1 MRSLRLLVACLA
13 PVASGFGYFAGLTD
27 YGAGNCNPGYMMNPN
42 LTPWEIA
49 AADDDDGRPGYG
61 YDDGYYAGGAPTPP
75 AYFYGYGQNEPDYA
89 AVTASPSACWE
100 KCRSVEPETFAIEF
114 VQDMTCFC
122 ETECVCRSDG
132 TDVYLQDL
140 SVYAPFGTDIPT
152 GTCCD
157 TGYIYE
163 VEWCEGD
170 TKFYSAYCD
179 APSPDAECAM
189 VRQGDLN
196 TAACGEEICGND
208 DILGDNCYHN
218 TMEEI
223 CVDGVIYS
231 TEYMD
236 DNCSFVTY
244 EYNSTSGTGLSDE
257 CHHDYRRLAQAR
269 PSPRRAGKAKT
280 ETKHRGLRH
289 LV

>member
-1 MRSLRLLVACLA
+1 MGSLRLLVACLA

-27 YGAGNCNPGYMMNPN
+27 YGAGNCNPGYMNNPN

-61 YDDGYYAGGAPTPP
+61 DDDGYYSGGAPAPP

-122 ETECVCRSDG
+122 ETECVCRAYEHEGGSHH
-132 TDVYLQDL
+132 
-140 SVYAPFGTDIPT
+140 VYAPFGTDIPT
-152 GTCCD
+152 GACCD
-157 TGYIYE
+157 TGYIYR
-163 VEWCEGD
+163 VGYCEGD
-170 TKFYSAYCD
+170 NIFYSDYCD
-179 APSPDAECAM
+179 APYPDAECAA
-189 VRQGDLN
+189 VLPGWTRN
-196 TAACGEEICGND
+196 TAACGDWVCGDHGD
-208 DILGDNCYHN
+208 DCHTN
-218 TMEEI
+218 TNEEI
-223 CVDGVIYS
+223 CVDGVLYGTDWDDSCS
-231 TEYMD
+231 T
-236 DNCSFVTY
+236 VTH
-244 EYNSTSGTGLSDE
+244 EWNSTSATGLSHGCD
-257 CHHDYRRLAQAR
+257 HGRRRRAQAR
-269 PSPRRAGKAKT
+269 PSPRRADKAKT

>member
-1 MRSLRLLVACLA
+1 MKSLRLLVACLV

-27 YGAGNCNPGYMMNPN
+27 YGIGHCNPGYWGNPN
-42 LTPWEIA
+42 LDPWEIA

-61 YDDGYYAGGAPTPP
+61 YDDGYGATQ
-75 AYFYGYGQNEPDYA
+75 YYGYGQNEPDHA

-100 KCRSVEPETFAIEF
+100 KCRSVDPETFAIEF
-114 VQDMTCFC
+114 AQDMACFC

-132 TDVYLQDL
+132 TDVHWQDL

-163 VEWCEGD
+163 VEYCEGD
-170 TKFYSAYCD
+170 TKFYLAYCD

-189 VRQGDLN
+189 VSQGYPLN
-196 TAACGEEICGND
+196 TAACGEEICDYDHD
-208 DILGDNCYHN
+208 DDLTGNCYNN
-218 TMEEI
+218 THEEI

-231 TEYMD
+231 TEYMITWSSVV
-236 DNCSFVTY
+236 NCSYVTY

-280 ETKHRGLRH
+280 ETKHRG
-289 LV
+289 

>member
-1 MRSLRLLVACLA
+1 MGCLRLLVACLV

-27 YGAGNCNPGYMMNPN
+27 YGIGHCNPGYWINPN
-42 LTPWEIA
+42 LDPWEIA

-61 YDDGYYAGGAPTPP
+61 DDDGYYSGGAPAPP

-114 VQDMTCFC
+114 VQDMACFC
-122 ETECVCRSDG
+122 ETECVCRAYEHEGGSHH
-132 TDVYLQDL
+132 
-140 SVYAPFGTDIPT
+140 VYAPFGTDIPT
-152 GTCCD
+152 GACCD

-170 TKFYSAYCD
+170 TSFYANYCD
-179 APSPDAECAM
+179 APSPDAECAA
-189 VRQGDLN
+189 VFPGWTLN
-196 TAACGEEICGND
+196 TAACGEEICENADDCHIND
-208 DILGDNCYHN
+208 R
-218 TMEEI
+218 EEI
-223 CVDGVIYS
+223 CVDGVTYS
-231 TEYMD
+231 TTWTD
-236 DNCSFVTY
+236 TTCSTVDH
-244 EYNSTSGTGLSDE
+244 EWNSTESTGLSE
-257 CHHDYRRLAQAR
+257 SCYHRRRRRAQAR
-269 PSPRRAGKAKT
+269 PSPRRAGKAKA

>member
-1 MRSLRLLVACLA
+1 MKSLRLLVACLV

-27 YGAGNCNPGYMMNPN
+27 YGAGHCNPGYWNNPN
-42 LTPWEIA
+42 LDPWEIA

-61 YDDGYYAGGAPTPP
+61 DDYDGDGLQD
-75 AYFYGYGQNEPDYA
+75 FYGSGEPDYA

-114 VQDMTCFC
+114 VQDMACFC

-132 TDVYLQDL
+132 TDVFLQDL
-140 SVYAPFGTDIPT
+140 RVYAPFGTDIPT

-163 VEWCEGD
+163 VEYCEGD
-170 TKFYSAYCD
+170 TKFYLAYCD

-189 VRQGDLN
+189 VSQGYPLN
-196 TAACGEEICGND
+196 TAACGEEICDGDHD
-208 DILGDNCYHN
+208 DDLADNCWIN
-218 TMEEI
+218 TSEEI

-231 TEYMD
+231 TDYMD
-236 DNCSFVTY
+236 DCSYVTH

-289 LV
+289 LA

>member
-1 MRSLRLLVACLA
+1 MGSLRLLVACLV

-27 YGAGNCNPGYMMNPN
+27 YGAGHCNPGYWNNPN
-42 LTPWEIA
+42 LDPWEIA

-61 YDDGYYAGGAPTPP
+61 DDYDGTDLQD
-75 AYFYGYGQNEPDYA
+75 FYGSGEPDYA

-114 VQDMTCFC
+114 VQDMACFC

-132 TDVYLQDL
+132 TDVFLQDL
-140 SVYAPFGTDIPT
+140 RVYAPFGTDIPT

-163 VEWCEGD
+163 VEYCEGD
-170 TKFYSAYCD
+170 HIFPFDYCD
-179 APSPDAECAM
+179 APSPDAECAA
-189 VRQGDLN
+189 VLPGWTRN
-196 TAACGEEICGND
+196 TAACGDWVCGD
-208 DILGDNCYHN
+208 HGEDCHTN
-218 TMEEI
+218 TNEEI

-231 TEYMD
+231 TEYMY
-236 DNCSFVTY
+236 DNCSYVTY

-269 PSPRRAGKAKT
+269 PSPRRAGKAKA